1 MKTNTSPAMAR
12 GLAAIVMA
20 FAFAQAGA
28 LSQAGISEEDR
39 PKGSRGQEIERE
51 LTAETDREIAERG
64 CAVVGD
70 KKWFA
75 DSFGKP
81 FQFQQDGCN
90 ISFKVKRENRKIQEA
105 RYRQGPP
112 GVRGGVPP
120 WQSHEGPGHRLR
132 ERRQVESQVVT
143 APTER
148 RPPGLA
154 AR

>member
-90 ISFKVKRENRKIQEA
+90 ISFKVKRENRKIQEK
-105 RYRQGPP
+105 RGTVKGRQVFVEGFPP
-112 GVRGGVPP
+112 GNLTKDQAIVYENGAK
-120 WQSHEGPGHRLR
+120 W
-132 ERRQVESQVVT
+132 
-143 APTER
+143 
-148 RPPGLA
+148 
-154 AR
+154 